1 LWLPLIVCPTAGIA
15 NPPKNNKNKM
25 DIKQLCDR
33 YSLTSRQA
41 LYDRLKALGITL
53 SRQGRSSYAT
63 PEQIEL
69 LDQIHQHLA
78 EGGSLKTFTPIAET
92 TVTFEPVNPGLDN
105 SPDSVRSELD
115 KSLDIM
121 DLGLD
126 INPQTLALLNLMQ
139 SFNRR
144 SPLDKHRELEEAA
157 AQNWILTTSEI
168 EELLG
173 VKPKGE
179 TFTRGCWVF
188 QRSGK
193 IGNQSAWI
201 VEKI

>member
-1 LWLPLIVCPTAGIA
+1 LLLIVCPAVGIA
-15 NPPKNNKNKM
+15 NPPKNSKNKM

-53 SRQGRSSYAT
+53 NRHGRSSHAT

-69 LDQIHQHLA
+69 LDQVHQHLA
-78 EGGSLKTFTPIAET
+78 EGGSLKTFTPMAET
-92 TVTFEPVNPGLDN
+92 TVTFELVNPGLD
-105 SPDSVRSELD
+105 S
-115 KSLDIM
+115 SLDIV
-121 DLGLD
+121 DSGLD

-157 AQNWILTTSEI
+157 THNWILTTSEI

-179 TFTRGCWVF
+179 TFTRVCWVF

>member
-1 LWLPLIVCPTAGIA
+1 
-15 NPPKNNKNKM
+15 M

-33 YSLTSRQA
+33 YALTSRQA

-63 PEQIEL
+63 PEQVEL

-92 TVTFEPVNPGLDN
+92 TVSFEPVNPA
-105 SPDSVRSELD
+105 LD
-115 KSLDIM
+115 KSLDIVKSRLDNSPDTVRSELDIM
-121 DLGLD
+121 DSGLD
-126 INPQTLALLNLMQ
+126 INPQTIALLNLMQ

-157 AQNWILTTSEI
+157 AHNWILTTSEI

-179 TFTRGCWVF
+179 TFTRGCWIF
-188 QRSGK
+188 RRSGK